1 MAMES
6 RMERYEIMEQ
16 IGRGA
21 FGAAILVHH
30 KSEKKNYVLKKIRL
44 ARQAERCRSSAHQEM
59 ALISR
64 IQHPYI
70 VKFKEAWVEKGCY
83 VCIVTGYCEGG
94 DMAELMK
101 KSNGIYFP
109 EEKLCK
115 WFAQLL
121 LAVEYLHSNFVLHR
135 DIKCSNIFLTKDQDV
150 RLGDFG
156 LAKTLKADDLAS
168 SVVGTPNYMCP
179 ELLADIP
186 YGFKSD
192 IWSLDMAGL
201 ISKINR
207 SSIGPL
213 PSCYSPSLI
222 ASCSTGCCMYEMAA
236 RRPAFKALKTVIKG
250 MLRKN
255 PEHRPSASELLKHPY
270 VQPYVDKYCPSFS
283 NLSKN
288 CCLDKHVTTS
298 RGIRKNMA
306 ESQNSNSSCSNKD
319 SLLSSYRNTATRV
332 PDSNNKATASDSN
345 PKGEEICPVI
355 SAGEV
360 DEEGM
365 MKPSYVEQESNVQ
378 SKQPKNIKSM
388 VTALR
393 EGKVRESGS
402 PMRGS
407 RTKAVGGL
415 TQRNNIEASLKVLKP
430 PCPAPGSKFNA
441 NTPTVASAK
450 LPLDSA
456 KRMPGSHHLKHQL
469 PVIESSPKT
478 KPRNEGTPPPAP
490 WKHVAEDSLPS
501 KHRTTPSNFA
511 RRSSI
516 TGKMKHAGTDVLNGA
531 SNRSKLG
538 SPEINQECEA
548 ISRQPPNTY
557 FSNASREVKQE
568 AETEIALSQSTKGVQ
583 SDNRNSISSSI
594 SIQAFEICDDAITQF
609 IDMKEQTQD
618 HGIITDIKNLELH
631 PPCSSPALKSEM
643 PEVLLRESY
652 SYDHESVICSTE
664 ESDPAKAHFTS
675 VDEKVSPSAPL
686 GLPVLISEENFVH
699 KDDTAAS
706 RIVSRDDAPLSTSSM
721 DDIPLSQISRTD
733 DAPISSPSSRDDA
746 PVSTS
751 STWDDAPISRPSSG
765 DDAPIS
771 RLSMGENAPV
781 SGPTAG
787 EDYPFSRPSRSVDAP
802 ISRLSIGE
810 NAPVSGPTAGE
821 DCPVCRPSSNND
833 APVSCIS
840 IRDDTHTSRLSIVE
854 SFPVSGLTAR
864 EDCPTIRTDETMASR
879 CSSGYDKFTVME
891 LLSSVAET
899 LPCTSSISC
908 SPKNSQ
914 PDKETNISRTDDAPI
929 SSPSSRDD
937 APVSTSSTWDD
948 APISRPSSGDDA
960 PISRLSMGE
969 NAPVSG
975 PTAGEDYPFSRP
987 SRSVDAPISR
997 LSIGENAPVSGPT
1010 AGEDCPVCRPS
1021 SNNDAPVSCISIRDD
1036 THTSRLSIVESFPVS
1051 GLTARED
1058 CPTIRTDETMASRC
1072 SSGYDKF
1079 TVMELLSSVAETLP
1093 CTSSI
1098 SCSPKNSQPDKET
1111 NVHDSTIG
1119 TPSDEIIHVKRHS
1132 SFCVGSEKPAV
1143 KKVEMGDRSVD
1154 VGKLINVSRNE
1165 LYMRNMTSSLTL
1177 TSSCTEASS
1186 STSNVLDYSG
1196 LTEMDVRNSIPS
1208 GVKETDTTCCVSSSR
1223 GLIDD
1228 VRDVL
1233 VMRTMTS
1240 PVTLVSSCSEAL
1252 SSAPNVSDYSGVGEM
1267 DVRNSICSAVEEMDI
1282 SNSASSSPKLV
1293 NEARDEL
1300 YMRNTTSPVTI
1311 TSKFSE
1317 ALSSTPNVSDYS
1329 GVEEMDIRNSISSS
1343 PELID
1348 VMRDELDMRNTT
1360 SPVTN
1365 TLSFCGAL
1373 SSTPNISDYSGVEEM
1388 SITSGA
1394 QEMDIVNSISSSP
1407 EPMNVVRDELDIRNR
1422 ISQVTLA
1429 ASCYEALSSTSNAS
1443 YYSCVKEVDVRN
1455 SMRSTFKEM
1464 DIGNSISSSPEPTNV
1479 ARDELDARN
1488 MTSSVT
1494 LASSCSEA
1502 LSSTPNVLDYS
1513 GVKQMDCRNSM
1524 PYVVKE
1530 MDIGNSF
1537 SPSPEPIN
1545 VVRDELDM
1553 RNMTS
1558 PVTLASSSSEALIS
1572 TQNVSDYCGGK
1583 ERDIRNSTSSPEAVK
1598 PGSCVTEDEKPAK
1611 ETLDVNSYRQR
1622 AEALE
1627 GLLELSAELLQQ
1639 NRLQELSIVLKPFGK
1654 DKVSPRE
1661 TAIWLSKSMKGMMI
1675 GDYGRN
1681 S

>member
-1 MAMES
+1 MS
-6 RMERYEIMEQ
+6 Q
-16 IGRGA
+16 
-21 FGAAILVHH
+21 
-30 KSEKKNYVLKKIRL
+30 
-44 ARQAERCRSSAHQEM
+44 
-59 ALISR
+59 
-64 IQHPYI
+64 
-70 VKFKEAWVEKGCY
+70 
-83 VCIVTGYCEGG
+83 
-94 DMAELMK
+94 
-101 KSNGIYFP
+101 
-109 EEKLCK
+109 
-115 WFAQLL
+115 
-121 LAVEYLHSNFVLHR
+121 
-135 DIKCSNIFLTKDQDV
+135 
-150 RLGDFG
+150 
-156 LAKTLKADDLAS
+156 
-168 SVVGTPNYMCP
+168 VVGTPNYMCP

-192 IWSLDMAGL
+192 IWSLGCCMYEMAARRPAFKALDMAGL

-213 PSCYSPSLI
+213 PSCYSPL
-222 ASCSTGCCMYEMAA
+222 
-236 RRPAFKALKTVIKG
+236 LKTIIKG

-270 VQPYVDKYCPSFS
+270 VQPYIDKYCPSFS

-306 ESQNSNSSCSNKD
+306 ESQNSNSSCSDKD

-332 PDSNNKATASDSN
+332 PDSNIKAAASDSN

-360 DEEGM
+360 DEKGM

-415 TQRNNIEASLKVLKP
+415 TQRNNIEASPKVLKP

-456 KRMPGSHHLKHQL
+456 KRMPAGSHHLKHQL

-478 KPRNEGTPPPAP
+478 KPRNEGTPPLAP

-516 TGKMKHAGTDVLNGA
+516 TGKMKHAGTDVSNGA
-531 SNRSKLG
+531 SSRSKLG
-538 SPEINQECEA
+538 STEINQECEA

-583 SDNRNSISSSI
+583 TDNSNSVSSSI

-609 IDMKEQTQD
+609 IDMTEQTQD

-652 SYDHESVICSTE
+652 RYDHESVICSTE

-675 VDEKVSPSAPL
+675 VDEKFSPSAPL

-706 RIVSRDDAPLSTSSM
+706 RIVSRDGAPLSRTSSR
-721 DDIPLSQISRTD
+721 DDIPSSQISRTD

-810 NAPVSGPTAGE
+810 NAPVSGPTAVE
-821 DCPVCRPSSNND
+821 DCPVSRPSSNND
-833 APVSCIS
+833 APMSCLS
-840 IRDDTHTSRLSIVE
+840 IRDDAHTSRLSIVE
-854 SFPVSGLTAR
+854 SFPVSGLTA
-864 EDCPTIRTDETMASR
+864 
-879 CSSGYDKFTVME
+879 GK
-891 LLSSVAET
+891 
-899 LPCTSSISC
+899 
-908 SPKNSQ
+908 
-914 PDKETNISRTDDAPI
+914 
-929 SSPSSRDD
+929 
-937 APVSTSSTWDD
+937 
-948 APISRPSSGDDA
+948 
-960 PISRLSMGE
+960 
-969 NAPVSG
+969 
-975 PTAGEDYPFSRP
+975 
-987 SRSVDAPISR
+987 
-997 LSIGENAPVSGPT
+997 
-1010 AGEDCPVCRPS
+1010 
-1021 SNNDAPVSCISIRDD
+1021 
-1036 THTSRLSIVESFPVS
+1036 
-1051 GLTARED
+1051 D

-1119 TPSDEIIHVKRHS
+1119 TPAMTSCPPTSDEVIHVKRHS

-1143 KKVEMGDRSVD
+1143 KKVETGDRSVD
-1154 VGKLINVSRNE
+1154 VGKLINVARNE

-1186 STSNVLDYSG
+1186 STSNDYSG

-1208 GVKETDTTCCVSSSR
+1208 GVKETDTRCCVSSSR

-1228 VRDVL
+1228 VRDEL
-1233 VMRTMTS
+1233 DMRTMTS

-1252 SSAPNVSDYSGVGEM
+1252 SSAPNVSDYSGVEET
-1267 DVRNSICSAVEEMDI
+1267 DVRNSICSAVEEMGISEDYPFSRPSRSVDAPISRLSIGENAPVSGPTAVEDCPVSRPSSNNDAPMSCLSIRDDAHTSRLSIVESFPVSGLTAGKDCPTIRTDETMASRCSSGYDKFTVMELLSSVAETLPCTSSISCSPKNSQPDKETNVHDSTIGTPAMTSCPPTSDEVIHVKRHSSFCVGSEKPAVKKVETGDRSVDVGKLINVARNELYMRNMTSSLTLTSSCTEASSSTSNDYSGLTEMDVRNSIPSGVKETDTRCCVSSSRGLIDDVRDELDMRTMTSPVTLVSSCSEALSSAPNVSDYSGVEETDVRNSICSAVEEMGI

-1311 TSKFSE
+1311 TSNFSE

-1329 GVEEMDIRNSISSS
+1329 GVEEMDFRNSVPSGVKDMDIGNSISSS

-1348 VMRDELDMRNTT
+1348 GMRDELDMRNTT

-1373 SSTPNISDYSGVEEM
+1373 SSTPNILDYSRVEEM
-1388 SITSGA
+1388 SITSGV

-1407 EPMNVVRDELDIRNR
+1407 EPMNVVRDELDMRNR

-1429 ASCYEALSSTSNAS
+1429 ASCYEALSSSSNVS

-1455 SMRSTFKEM
+1455 SMPSTFKEM

-1513 GVKQMDCRNSM
+1513 GVKEMDCRNSM
-1524 PYVVKE
+1524 PSVVKE

-1537 SPSPEPIN
+1537 SSSPEPIN

-1553 RNMTS
+1553 RNMTR
-1558 PVTLASSSSEALIS
+1558 PVTLASSCSEALIS
-1572 TQNVSDYCGGK
+1572 TPNVSDYCGGK

-1598 PGSCVTEDEKPAK
+1598 PGSCVTEDEKPGK

>member
-44 ARQAERCRSSAHQEM
+44 ARQTERCRSSAHQEM

-64 IQHPYI
+64 IRHPYI

-101 KSNGIYFP
+101 KSNGIYFL

-192 IWSLDMAGL
+192 IWSL
-201 ISKINR
+201 
-207 SSIGPL
+207 
-213 PSCYSPSLI
+213 
-222 ASCSTGCCMYEMAA
+222 GCCMYEMAA
-236 RRPAFKALKTVIKG
+236 RRPAFKALDMAGLISKINHSSIGPLPSCYSPSLKTIIKG

-288 CCLDKHVTTS
+288 CCLDKHVTTG

-306 ESQNSNSSCSNKD
+306 ESQNSNNSCSDKD

-360 DEEGM
+360 DEKGM
-365 MKPSYVEQESNVQ
+365 MKPSYVEQEPNVQ

-415 TQRNNIEASLKVLKP
+415 TQRNNIEASPKVLKP

-478 KPRNEGTPPPAP
+478 KPRNEGTPPLSP

-516 TGKMKHAGTDVLNGA
+516 TGKMKHAGTDVSNGA

-538 SPEINQECEA
+538 STEINQECEA

-557 FSNASREVKQE
+557 FSNASREVKEE

-583 SDNRNSISSSI
+583 SDNSNSVSSSI

-609 IDMKEQTQD
+609 IDMTEQTQD

-699 KDDTAAS
+699 KDDPAAS
-706 RIVSRDDAPLSTSSM
+706 RIVSRDGAPLSRTSSR
-721 DDIPLSQISRTD
+721 DDIPLSQISGTD

-746 PVSTS
+746 LVSTS
-751 STWDDAPISRPSSG
+751 STCDDAPISRPSSG
-765 DDAPIS
+765 D
-771 RLSMGENAPV
+771 
-781 SGPTAG
+781 
-787 EDYPFSRPSRSVDAP
+787 DAP

-833 APVSCIS
+833 ASISCLS
-840 IRDDTHTSRLSIVE
+840 IRDDAHTSRLSIVE
-854 SFPVSGLTAR
+854 SFPVSGLTAE
-864 EDCPTIRTDETMASR
+864 EDCPTIRTDETMGSR

-891 LLSSVAET
+891 
-899 LPCTSSISC
+899 
-908 SPKNSQ
+908 
-914 PDKETNISRTDDAPI
+914 
-929 SSPSSRDD
+929 
-937 APVSTSSTWDD
+937 
-948 APISRPSSGDDA
+948 
-960 PISRLSMGE
+960 
-969 NAPVSG
+969 
-975 PTAGEDYPFSRP
+975 
-987 SRSVDAPISR
+987 
-997 LSIGENAPVSGPT
+997 
-1010 AGEDCPVCRPS
+1010 
-1021 SNNDAPVSCISIRDD
+1021 
-1036 THTSRLSIVESFPVS
+1036 
-1051 GLTARED
+1051 
-1058 CPTIRTDETMASRC
+1058 
-1072 SSGYDKF
+1072 
-1079 TVMELLSSVAETLP
+1079 LSSVAETLP

-1119 TPSDEIIHVKRHS
+1119 TPAMTSFPPPSDEVIHVKRHS

-1143 KKVEMGDRSVD
+1143 KKVETGDRSVD
-1154 VGKLINVSRNE
+1154 VGKLINVARNE
-1165 LYMRNMTSSLTL
+1165 FYMRNMTSSLTL
-1177 TSSCTEASS
+1177 TSSCIEASS
-1186 STSNVLDYSG
+1186 STSNVLVYSG
-1196 LTEMDVRNSIPS
+1196 LTEMDVRSSIPS
-1208 GVKETDTTCCVSSSR
+1208 
-1223 GLIDD
+1223 DD
-1228 VRDVL
+1228 VRDEL
-1233 VMRTMTS
+1233 DMRTMTS

-1252 SSAPNVSDYSGVGEM
+1252 SSAPNVSDYSVVEET

-1311 TSKFSE
+1311 TSNFSE

-1329 GVEEMDIRNSISSS
+1329 GVEEMDIRNSVPSCVKDMDIGNSISSS

-1388 SITSGA
+1388 SITSGV
-1394 QEMDIVNSISSSP
+1394 QEMDIVNSISS
-1407 EPMNVVRDELDIRNR
+1407 
-1422 ISQVTLA
+1422 
-1429 ASCYEALSSTSNAS
+1429 
-1443 YYSCVKEVDVRN
+1443 
-1455 SMRSTFKEM
+1455 
-1464 DIGNSISSSPEPTNV
+1464 
-1479 ARDELDARN
+1479 N

-1513 GVKQMDCRNSM
+1513 GVKEMDCRNSM
-1524 PYVVKE
+1524 PSVVKE

-1537 SPSPEPIN
+1537 SSSPEPIN

-1558 PVTLASSSSEALIS
+1558 PVTLASSCSEALIS
-1572 TQNVSDYCGGK
+1572 TPNVSDYCGGK